1 MKTYIKFL
9 INLFNISLLKIFI
22 IFFIIILITN
32 ILEQIE
38 FFKNIDLSFFYLF
51 FLSLLNTP
59 SVLFEILPFIF
70 LLGTQ
75 VFFIH
80 LIDKNELQVF
90 KYSGLNNI
98 KIIKILGLYSFILG
112 IIMVIFFYNGSSIL
126 KNSYLLIKNNYSD
139 DNKYLAVITENG
151 LWIKDEINDN
161 INESRRIDISNVFS
175 SNRLSLGNSFESGE
189 SITLGL
195 NFKKEKVNVDNKIDK
210 IEEYIDFKLASVFR
224 LDEEKN
230 IPTSSTL
237 NKKNSNIFGE
247 FNFKPTRNISLGYN
261 FSLTD
266 DLNTFEYNS
275 LITKIEFGN
284 FITQFD
290 YLEERGAVGSTN
302 IIENTTKYNFDNQ
315 NSISFNTRR
324 NRKLD
329 LTEYYDLVYE
339 YKNDCLVAGVK
350 YKKNYYND
358 ADIKP
363 VEELFF
369 SITIVPLGTFSPDK
383 MALK

>member
-22 IFFIIILITN
+22 TFFIIILITN

-98 KIIKILGLYSFILG
+98 KIIKILGLYSFIIG
-112 IIMVIFFYNGSSIL
+112 IILVIFFYNGSSIL

-161 INESRRIDISNVFS
+161 INIINARKVNNEFLLNVSITKFNKDFDLVEVLQSERVDITSKKWKIFNPIT
-175 SNRLSLGNSFESGE
+175 LKGNSQSTLNELILHSNFDLQKINSLFSNLSSLSMIYLITLRKSYMSLNYSVTDINSHLLKIVSYPVYLTLITIFSAIIMFNIGYQKNTFYK
-189 SITLGL
+189 ITLGIFL
-195 NFKKEKVNVDNKIDK
+195 SVIIYYINNFLSVLGTNEK
-210 IEEYIDFKLASVFR
+210 
-224 LDEEKN
+224 
-230 IPTSSTL
+230 IPVTL
-237 NKKNSNIFGE
+237 SIFL
-247 FNFKPTRNISLGYN
+247 P
-261 FSLTD
+261 
-266 DLNTFEYNS
+266 
-275 LITKIEFGN
+275 LIILSIIN
-284 FITQFD
+284 FI
-290 YLEERGAVGSTN
+290 S
-302 IIENTTKYNFDNQ
+302 II
-315 NSISFNTRR
+315 
-324 NRKLD
+324 KLN
-329 LTEYYDLVYE
+329 E
-339 YKNDCLVAGVK
+339 K
-350 YKKNYYND
+350 
-358 ADIKP
+358 
-363 VEELFF
+363 
-369 SITIVPLGTFSPDK
+369 
-383 MALK
+383 

>member
-9 INLFNISLLKIFI
+9 INLFNVSLLKIFI
-22 IFFIIILITN
+22 TFFIIILITN

-161 INESRRIDISNVFS
+161 INIINARQVNNEFLLNVSITKFNKDFDLVEVLQSERVDITSKKWKIFNPIT
-175 SNRLSLGNSFESGE
+175 LKGNSQNNLNELILHSNFDLQKINSLFSNLSSLSIIDLITLRKSYMSLNYSVTDINSHLLKIVSYPLYLTLITIFSAIIMFNIGYQKNTFFK
-189 SITLGL
+189 ITLGIFL
-195 NFKKEKVNVDNKIDK
+195 SVIIYYINNFLSVLGTNEK
-210 IEEYIDFKLASVFR
+210 
-224 LDEEKN
+224 
-230 IPTSSTL
+230 IPVTL
-237 NKKNSNIFGE
+237 SIFL
-247 FNFKPTRNISLGYN
+247 P
-261 FSLTD
+261 
-266 DLNTFEYNS
+266 
-275 LITKIEFGN
+275 LIILSIIN
-284 FITQFD
+284 FI
-290 YLEERGAVGSTN
+290 S
-302 IIENTTKYNFDNQ
+302 II
-315 NSISFNTRR
+315 
-324 NRKLD
+324 KLN
-329 LTEYYDLVYE
+329 E
-339 YKNDCLVAGVK
+339 K
-350 YKKNYYND
+350 
-358 ADIKP
+358 
-363 VEELFF
+363 
-369 SITIVPLGTFSPDK
+369 
-383 MALK
+383 

>member
-22 IFFIIILITN
+22 TFFIIILITN

-126 KNSYLLIKNNYSD
+126 KSSYLLIKNSHSD
-139 DNKYLAVITENG
+139 DNKYLAVITKNG

-161 INESRRIDISNVFS
+161 INIINAHKVNNEFLLNVSITKFNKDFNLVEILQSEKVDITSKKWKIYNPTILKSNS
-175 SNRLSLGNSFESGE
+175 QNSLDEIVFESNFDLQKINSLFSNLSSLSIIDLITLRKSYISLNYSVTDINSHLLKIVTYPIYLTLITIFSAIIMFNIGYQKNTFFK
-189 SITLGL
+189 ITLGIFL
-195 NFKKEKVNVDNKIDK
+195 SVIIYYINNFLSVLGTNEK
-210 IEEYIDFKLASVFR
+210 
-224 LDEEKN
+224 
-230 IPTSSTL
+230 IPLTL
-237 NKKNSNIFGE
+237 SIFLPLIILSII
-247 FNFKPTRNISLGYN
+247 NFISLIK
-261 FSLTD
+261 
-266 DLNTFEYNS
+266 LNE
-275 LITKIEFGN
+275 K
-284 FITQFD
+284 
-290 YLEERGAVGSTN
+290 
-302 IIENTTKYNFDNQ
+302 
-315 NSISFNTRR
+315 
-324 NRKLD
+324 
-329 LTEYYDLVYE
+329 
-339 YKNDCLVAGVK
+339 
-350 YKKNYYND
+350 
-358 ADIKP
+358 
-363 VEELFF
+363 
-369 SITIVPLGTFSPDK
+369 
-383 MALK
+383 